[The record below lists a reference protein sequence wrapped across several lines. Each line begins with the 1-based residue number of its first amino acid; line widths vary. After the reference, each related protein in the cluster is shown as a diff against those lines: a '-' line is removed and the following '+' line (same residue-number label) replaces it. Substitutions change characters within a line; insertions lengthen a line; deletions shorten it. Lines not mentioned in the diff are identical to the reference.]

1 MFDEIKSDAYG
12 IKTYLLIVLHNELK
26 HFEYSFNYKC
36 VHTMITSSGITM
48 ISLNFL

>member
-1 MFDEIKSDAYG
+1 MLDEIISGAYG
-12 IKTYLLIVLHNELK
+12 IKTCLLLLSHNELT

-36 VHTMITSSGITM
+36 VHTRITTTEITM